1 MAVGTIELRADFGA
15 KQLTAWRRCCSGG
28 YFSGENAVS
37 LILST
42 TRKVMT
48 AAAIR

>member
-1 MAVGTIELRADFGA
+1 MNPPPRSWTIFVPISEKNGRSP
-15 KQLTAWRRCCSGG
+15 RRFRG

-42 TRKVMT
+42 TKKVMT
-48 AAAIR
+48 AAAMR